1 MDEALVTET
10 ESLSHSVDITGGSVP
25 CFIVN
30 AVDENG
36 TVGPPSN
43 EECGEALFPAPEN
56 FSGSVSQNNISL
68 SWAIVEN
75 ASSYLLKRDGA
86 DIYSG
91 TDLSYEDT
99 ELDYGTAYTYT
110 ISTVN
115 VSGESGPE
123 SSELE
128 LTTGPFLIM
137 EIEVSLFNLNW
148 ISVPA
153 AQTYRIYLDDVFN
166 AETADLSYS
175 ISLSGGTEH
184 CFKVTA
190 VFGDGTEGPESNEEC
205 GEALFPAPENFSGSI
220 TDNNVTLTWSTV
232 ENASTYSLKRD
243 GTEIYAGSD
252 LSYEDTGLDSGTYN
266 YTISSVNGSGVSGP
280 ESTPLEIIIP

>member
-1 MDEALVTET
+1 VENASSYLLKRDGADIYSGTDLSYEDADLSYLTTYSYTIESVNSSGVSGPESSPIELTTHEQIPAPVLTLTVDINTINLNWSSLSSAQTYRLYMDEALVTET

-91 TDLSYEDT
+91 TDPSFDDIA
-99 ELDYGTAYTYT
+99 LDFGTTYNYT
-110 ISTVN
+110 ILTMN

-123 SSELE
+123 SSPIE
-128 LTTGPFLIM
+128 LTTHEQVPAPVLAIAPG
-137 EIEVSLFNLNW
+137 VGLFNLNW
-148 ISVPA
+148 
-153 AQTYRIYLDDVFN
+153 
-166 AETADLSYS
+166 
-175 ISLSGGTEH
+175 
-184 CFKVTA
+184 
-190 VFGDGTEGPESNEEC
+190 
-205 GEALFPAPENFSGSI
+205 
-220 TDNNVTLTWSTV
+220 
-232 ENASTYSLKRD
+232 
-243 GTEIYAGSD
+243 
-252 LSYEDTGLDSGTYN
+252 
-266 YTISSVNGSGVSGP
+266 SSVSA
-280 ESTPLEIIIP
+280 

>member
-86 DIYSG
+86 DI
-91 TDLSYEDT
+91 
-99 ELDYGTAYTYT
+99 
-110 ISTVN
+110 
-115 VSGESGPE
+115 
-123 SSELE
+123 
-128 LTTGPFLIM
+128 
-137 EIEVSLFNLNW
+137 
-148 ISVPA
+148 
-153 AQTYRIYLDDVFN
+153 
-166 AETADLSYS
+166 
-175 ISLSGGTEH
+175 
-184 CFKVTA
+184 
-190 VFGDGTEGPESNEEC
+190 
-205 GEALFPAPENFSGSI
+205 
-220 TDNNVTLTWSTV
+220 
-232 ENASTYSLKRD
+232 
-243 GTEIYAGSD
+243 
-252 LSYEDTGLDSGTYN
+252 
-266 YTISSVNGSGVSGP
+266 
-280 ESTPLEIIIP
+280 